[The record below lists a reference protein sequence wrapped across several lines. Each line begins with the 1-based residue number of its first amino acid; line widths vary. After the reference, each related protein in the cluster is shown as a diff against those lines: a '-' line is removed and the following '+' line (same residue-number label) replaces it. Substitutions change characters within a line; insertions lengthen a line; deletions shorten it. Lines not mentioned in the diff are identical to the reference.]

1 MELVITKNENSRLE
15 EKIIK
20 GKGEQ
25 YSRRNNVELPGIPNS
40 ICDEDLEIPLL
51 TSARSLE

>member
-1 MELVITKNENSRLE
+1 MELVITKNMNSRLE
-15 EKIIK
+15 ERIIK
-20 GKGEQ
+20 GKEEQ

>member
-1 MELVITKNENSRLE
+1 MELVITKNMNSRLE
-15 EKIIK
+15 ERIIK

-40 ICDEDLEIPLL
+40 ICGEDLEIPLL